1 MGNFVSPSPSWRKK
15 AESSET
21 VIEVLHVSVKLVH
34 RPDVQ
39 LELVHGGDEER
50 HNLSDQLAGV
60 PLVVLDG
67 DRPVLLDPLQ
77 GGGGV
82 QSVLGHECLDC
93 GELVSLNLFKC
104 LLVLDQELGTVTR
117 VLL

>member
-50 HNLSDQLAGV
+50 HDLGNQLARV
-60 PLVVLDG
+60 PPVVLDR
-67 DRPVLLDPLQ
+67 DW
-77 GGGGV
+77 
-82 QSVLGHECLDC
+82 SVLAYP
-93 GELVSLNLFKC
+93 FY
-104 LLVLDQELGTVTR
+104 R
-117 VLL
+117 VAHARVRKFYATSRKIFFPFCF